1 MAMVRT
7 EPRNRLAAVSAAGPD
22 KPGARPDYV
31 SLRTGGIDTVLEVAV
46 TEIGLSGCVTEDHD
60 PLECLHSVEHL
71 LHLFMSA
78 QARLVRVSDGTTL
91 SEWQFHYKSSRR
103 EIQQWAENDGRLLG
117 EKLEDAFRDL
127 VEQVYDVVFLI
138 TPIDLPT
145 PGNDF
150 WDGSD
155 CWLAPVY
162 PLNPLFR
169 NPVVDTLRPTMQWS
183 AFPRELD
190 RQKLDPAVLRK
201 IKNVTYDLRIWD
213 VDSHN
218 ISTGLRRNQLCYDRT
233 GLPAPEHTLEVSLAP
248 ASHYLW
254 SVRARFV
261 FNGRPMATR
270 WATNQAQM
278 SRCYLYEPDPKYYS
292 FYTPK

>member
-1 MAMVRT
+1 M
-7 EPRNRLAAVSAAGPD
+7 
-22 KPGARPDYV
+22 
-31 SLRTGGIDTVLEVAV
+31 LEVAV

-91 SEWQFHYKSSRR
+91 SEWQLHYKSSRR

-138 TPIDLPT
+138 TSIDLPT

-162 PLNPLFR
+162 PPNPLFR
-169 NPVVDTLRPTMQWS
+169 NPVVDTLRPTLQWS

-190 RQKLDPAVLRK
+190 RQKLNPEVLRK
-201 IKNVTYDLRIWD
+201 IDNVTYDLRIWD
-213 VDSHN
+213 VDPHYPSVSCCAHQSVHLLN
-218 ISTGLRRNQLCYDRT
+218 LTYDDEDGSGLDNVIARRVVDLVVNKKKRL
-233 GLPAPEHTLEVSLAP
+233 ALECSD
-248 ASHYLW
+248 
-254 SVRARFV
+254 
-261 FNGRPMATR
+261 G
-270 WATNQAQM
+270 
-278 SRCYLYEPDPKYYS
+278 
-292 FYTPK
+292 